1 MKRLSLSFL
10 LLTLFSITIHAQKLG
25 CETPIYFQKQL
36 EEMKKNGSE
45 RGPLALWIDEG
56 YGSSC
61 AHGCV
66 NTHVPTSC
74 GGNATYKIPVK
85 VWLFADDG
93 GGNQATTVANVATH
107 LAYVN
112 TYFACQ
118 GIPVSFYQVNNS
130 PTLVLNT
137 DYNSFD
143 TFTGDGDDDA
153 VRAAYYQTNVINMY
167 ISKDLTNSGCN
178 GYAYLP
184 TTSSDVG
191 YSAVMMDAF
200 CFQSVANVCA
210 NPDWAVVL
218 IHELGHSLGL
228 HHTHNPYEVG
238 ASPVVPLNECPDGS
252 NACSAGDFVA
262 DTDADPNYSD
272 ACITR
277 SGCNITGISCV
288 SPCGTPY
295 STTANTETNIMS
307 YNNFNGCRLQFST
320 CQKTK
325 MTDCLFQSTNGG
337 RNYLCDPNV
346 ERHFASNIINDAN
359 SPYKEICAGDA
370 IPSFN
375 AISACY
381 DWYTV
386 SSGGSPVASNSATF
400 TPTSA
405 QLGSNTPGTY
415 YFYLQEKN
423 SYNLACRQI
432 VSVKISSKPGTG
444 TPSMTTNITGSTN
457 INLNTT
463 SNGLAASGELVG
475 WWVKTTPVTSGS
487 FASQTALNTA
497 LSAATVGGTIGASPN
512 NIFAATSGTPKTAYT
527 LPITCTTAMVGQTFY
542 ATPFSSKGGTSTPS
556 CTNTMSIGSGTTGS
570 GAAAKFASIAA
581 AGVTCR
587 SGTPSAN
594 PTFSIALTVSGYTG
608 TAGNLIIFY
617 RVGSCSGGYSG
628 FFVSGNGS
636 YTVTQ
641 STFPVGTDPGASGLC
656 LMIAENGAGQGMAAA
671 TVTASITTNYT
682 YNLSFPDATWNT
694 CSFGTPVAFVCAAAL
709 PITLINFRAKQNQK
723 SILLNWET
731 ATEKDNAFYSVSRS
745 PDGLN
750 FADIAQIKGN
760 NNSFNKSNY
769 QLDDKEPFSGLNYYR
784 LEQTDNDGRKLLV
797 STVVVDFEKEI
808 LIQIVPN
815 PVTQSSFDLRYF
827 VAEQQK
833 IQAFIYN
840 NVGQLV
846 QSVSLEAYKGNNNAT
861 IDVALLANGLYHL
874 VLSSEQGK
882 VQQANFVVK

>member
-10 LLTLFSITIHAQKLG
+10 LLIIFSSTIYAQKLG

-36 EEMKKNGSE
+36 EEMKKNGAE
-45 RGPLALWIDEG
+45 RGPLALWVDEG
-56 YGSSC
+56 YGSTC
-61 AHGCV
+61 AHGCASAY
-66 NTHVPTSC
+66 VPTAC
-74 GGNATYKIPVK
+74 GGNATYRVPVK
-85 VWLFADDG
+85 IWLFADDSG
-93 GGNQATTVANVATH
+93 SNQSVSTATAATH

-118 GIPVSFYQVNNS
+118 GIPVSFYQVKNS

-143 TFTGDGDDDA
+143 TAPSDDDNPA
-153 VRAAYYQTNVINMY
+153 VLAAYYQTNVINMY
-167 ISKDLTNSGCN
+167 IPKDLGSAGCN

-184 TTSSDVG
+184 TASSDIG
-191 YSAVMMDAF
+191 YSAVMMDAV

-210 NPDWAVVL
+210 DPDWAVVL

-228 HHTHNPYEVG
+228 YHTHNPYELG
-238 ASPVVPLNECPDGS
+238 STPRDECPNGS
-252 NACSAGDFVA
+252 NACTAGDFIA

-272 ACITR
+272 ACVTKT
-277 SGCNITGISCV
+277 GCNITGITCA

-295 STTANTETNIMS
+295 STTANTENNIMS
-307 YNNFNGCRLQFST
+307 YNNNNGCRLSFST
-320 CQKTK
+320 CQKAK
-325 MTDCLFQSTNGG
+325 MTDCLFQTSNGG

-346 ERHFASNIINDAN
+346 ERHFSSNVINNTN

-370 IPSFN
+370 IPTFN

-381 DWYTV
+381 DWYAV
-386 SSGGSPVASNSATF
+386 ANGGSPVASNSATF

-405 QLGSNTPGTY
+405 QLGNNTLGTY
-415 YFYLQEKN
+415 YFYIQEKN
-423 SYNLACRQI
+423 TYNAACRQI
-432 VSVKISSKPGTG
+432 VSVKVSAKPGSG
-444 TPSMTTNITGSTN
+444 TPSATTNITGSAN

-463 SNGLAASGELVG
+463 SSGLATSGELVG
-475 WWVKTTPVTSGS
+475 WWVKTTPITSGS

-512 NIFAATSGTPKTAYT
+512 NLFASTSGTPKTAYT
-527 LPITCTTAMVGQTFY
+527 LPVTCTSAMVGQTYY
-542 ATPFSSKGGTSTPS
+542 ATPFASKGGTSTPT
-556 CTNTMSIGSGTTGS
+556 CTNTMSLSSGTTGG

-587 SGTPSAN
+587 TGTPSAN
-594 PTFSIALTVSGYTG
+594 PTFSIALNVSGYTG
-608 TAGNLIIFY
+608 AANNLIIY
-617 RVGSCSGGYSG
+617 YKVGSCSGSLSGY
-628 FFVSGNGS
+628 FVSGNGS
-636 YTVTQ
+636 YTLTQ
-641 STFPVGTDPGASGLC
+641 TTFGVGTDPGATGLC
-656 LMIAENGAGQGMAAA
+656 VMIAENGAGQGMAAA
-671 TVTASITTNYT
+671 TITASITTNYT
-682 YNLSFPDATWNT
+682 YNLNFPDATWNV

-709 PITLINFRAKQNQK
+709 PITLIDFRAKQNQK

-731 ATEKDNAFYSVSRS
+731 ANEKDNDFYTVSRS

-760 NNSFNKSNY
+760 PNSFKKLNY
-769 QLDDKEPFSGLNYYR
+769 RLEDKEPFSGLNYYR

-797 STVVVDFEKEI
+797 STLVIDFAKET

-833 IQAFIYN
+833 VQAFIYN

-861 IDVALLANGLYHL
+861 IDVALLATGLYHL
-874 VLSSEQGK
+874 VLSNEQGK